1 MCIRDRYWRPWQW
14 SQERKLE
21 RVRRF
26 KCRKSNNNVQ
36 QVRYKRR
43 NFWTTRNYD
52 SSNDRLYIRWG
63 SNRIANENGSRV
75 VCTFDAF
82 AEYCEEAEKNGIE
95 HYELYHWTKSTIE
108 NPEKKSKH
116 LKSFAFYEGDNQV
129 YNKELAVSIK
139 QNLENLDSGNDII
152 EINLIDSNPANNPQP
167 PKQST

>member
-1 MCIRDRYWRPWQW
+1 MTDWLYQIRIKVSDKLSEDLRGMHELEL
-14 SQERKLE
+14 SQA
-21 RVRRF
+21 
-26 KCRKSNNNVQ
+26 
-36 QVRYKRR
+36 
-43 NFWTTRNYD
+43 
-52 SSNDRLYIRWG
+52 I
-63 SNRIANENGSRV
+63 NRIANENGSRV

-129 YNKELAVSIK
+129 YNKELAVAIQQSLK
-139 QNLENLDSGNDII
+139 RLDSGNDIL

-167 PKQST
+167 PKPTT

>member
-1 MCIRDRYWRPWQW
+1 MTDWLYQIRIKVSDKLSEDLRGMHELEL
-14 SQERKLE
+14 SQA
-21 RVRRF
+21 
-26 KCRKSNNNVQ
+26 
-36 QVRYKRR
+36 
-43 NFWTTRNYD
+43 
-52 SSNDRLYIRWG
+52 I
-63 SNRIANENGSRV
+63 NRIANENGSRV

-129 YNKELAVSIK
+129 YNKELAVAIQQSLK
-139 QNLENLDSGNDII
+139 RLDSGNDIL

-167 PKQST
+167 PKPTA

>member
-1 MCIRDRYWRPWQW
+1 MSDWLYQIRIKVSEKL
-14 SQERKLE
+14 SQDLRGVQELE
-21 RVRRF
+21 LSQAIKKIADKNR
-26 KCRKSNNNVQ
+26 
-36 QVRYKRR
+36 
-43 NFWTTRNYD
+43 TR
-52 SSNDRLYIRWG
+52 I
-63 SNRIANENGSRV
+63 

-82 AEYCEEAEKNGIE
+82 AEYCKEAEINGIE

-129 YNKELAVSIK
+129 YNKALAVSIK
-139 QNLENLDSGNDII
+139 QNLEDLDSGNDII